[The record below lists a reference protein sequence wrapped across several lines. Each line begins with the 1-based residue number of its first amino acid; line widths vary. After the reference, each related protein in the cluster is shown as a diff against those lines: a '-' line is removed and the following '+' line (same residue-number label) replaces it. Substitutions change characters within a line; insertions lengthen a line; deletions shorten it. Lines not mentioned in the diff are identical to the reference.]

1 MDGHIF
7 TYFFCSHISIL
18 FKNTFFKAALKRLY
32 LHNSDFTFKITVV
45 ITGASSLSIILTSVL
60 GFCHLYGTVAIQM
73 DDK

>member
-32 LHNSDFTFKITVV
+32 LHNSDFTFKIGHT
-45 ITGASSLSIILTSVL
+45 SKSILTKGIDYKRCGL
-60 GFCHLYGTVAIQM
+60 
-73 DDK
+73 